1 MRDFRPNTAIF
12 VIDEKKEEKTDA
24 REGNFVVSY
33 FGENRKG

>member
-12 VIDEKKEEKTDA
+12 VIDEKKEETDA